1 MQKLSG
7 GGALLMVFNLRSSCC
22 IKACERFL
30 PNIQQAN
37 WQGLPLIRRP
47 QERIAKIQ
55 GAITEKHLSGSFFTS
70 FLPLFPSLSPFYCL
84 PRSCS
89 AELLCTISGR
99 GEKKK
104 KKSGSGRPIFFP
116 TVHGGRGWRC
126 YRQLDEKQRLMG
138 RQGLVARRSH
148 SELGQQQRL
157 RLVNGLS
164 YWGEK
169 LQMNHRLYAPSWA
182 LRSLLTPQPHTS
194 KNTRTYKPYS
204 SAGVSEA
211 LPPPISS
218 SLPLS
223 VSSNSVWL
231 PQSDLKGSKP
241 EPHTLLSKRSFHISL
256 FLWHTGCCLLNIVC
270 FLPDLLDFIQVRLF
284 TVPSSTVV

>member
-1 MQKLSG
+1 MWAASIPKVTGLHCQNARTQNRVVPESVL
-7 GGALLMVFNLRSSCC
+7 F
-22 IKACERFL
+22 FL
-30 PNIQQAN
+30 C
-37 WQGLPLIRRP
+37 
-47 QERIAKIQ
+47 
-55 GAITEKHLSGSFFTS
+55 
-70 FLPLFPSLSPFYCL
+70 FPSRFFCL
-84 PRSCS
+84 PRSCF
-89 AELLCTISGR
+89 AELLARSWR
-99 GEKKK
+99 GKKK

-126 YRQLDEKQRLMG
+126 YRQLDEEQGLMG

-194 KNTRTYKPYS
+194 KTCTHKPYS
-204 SAGVSEA
+204 SAA

-223 VSSNSVWL
+223 VFSNSIWL
-231 PQSDLKGSKP
+231 LQSDLTSSKS
-241 EPHTLLSKRSFHISL
+241 EPHTLLSKGSFHISL
-256 FLWHTGCCLLNIVC
+256 SLTHTHCYCLNIAH
-270 FLPDLLDFIQVRLF
+270 FLPDLLDVIQVRLF
-284 TVPSSTVV
+284 TVPGSTVV